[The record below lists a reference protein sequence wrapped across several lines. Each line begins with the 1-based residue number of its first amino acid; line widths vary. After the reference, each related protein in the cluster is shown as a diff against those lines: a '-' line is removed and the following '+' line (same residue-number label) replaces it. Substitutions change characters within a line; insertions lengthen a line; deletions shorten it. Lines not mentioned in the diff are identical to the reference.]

1 MYLNNNLIKK
11 AIRIK
16 HVYKKVR
23 FSDIRINKL
32 LKDNKSVNKYVNSDF
47 SYYYNLLLFSLNK
60 ALLTTIDNNVIGKV
74 YDKRFTDKDF

>member
-1 MYLNNNLIKK
+1 VYLNNNLIKK

-47 SYYYNLLLFSLNK
+47 SYYYNLLLPGLNK
-60 ALLTTIDNNVIGKV
+60 ALLITVINDNVISEV
-74 YDKRFTDKDF
+74 YDKEF